1 MIRTGNVGE
10 RYATF
15 FVGSN
20 RASFPYLY
28 DSQTKTRTRIPSTQ
42 PYAWGPV
49 VDETNGMVYL
59 AASGNACGANANIW
73 RLADLA
79 RWPPNQDR
87 RPSQMASDIGWVMS
101 LAPNPVSG
109 LDLLFYR
116 IVCSRSQG
124 DVYKAQQVDQVT

>member
-1 MIRTGNVGE
+1 MCSCSIGRRSTRGKLGTWPAGKVIRTGNVGE

-15 FVGSN
+15 FVGSK
-20 RASFPYLY
+20 RAYFPYLY

-79 RWPPNQDR
+79 RWASNQDR
-87 RPSQMASDIGWVMS
+87 RPTKW
-101 LAPNPVSG
+101 
-109 LDLLFYR
+109 R
-116 IVCSRSQG
+116 
-124 DVYKAQQVDQVT
+124 